1 MDEVKEKLAYI
12 CSQFRIEGDILV
24 YRWIPAGHINTAYY
38 VAVYNGKE
46 IYQLLIQRVNTY
58 VFRDPVGMMRN
69 IELLTEHVR
78 SKEPTMEKRRRLH
91 FRHTAARKNYI
102 VLKDGVAMGPDEPF
116 DPLDESIEFWRVYNF
131 IEYSTSFE
139 TAEGNPEV
147 LRMSGK
153 AFGKF
158 LRQLEDFEA
167 GRLIESIPHFHDTRY
182 RLDHFF
188 SVVEE
193 DPLGRAA
200 TCPEEIALIK
210 RNRDFGCTL
219 CRQIDRGELPMRVT
233 HNDTKTNN
241 ILFDKDNLD
250 PLVII
255 DLDTC
260 MPGLACYD
268 FGDTIRFAACTAEED
283 QPDGMQL
290 DLRLMRAYTE
300 GYMSE
305 AGSVLTDAEVESL
318 ATGAAVIT
326 GDYSLNRAAQVSGIR
341 VLSIDS
347 LASALRPALVAGE
360 TVTIEIVKEGR
371 EAAQGASGYE
381 VFVKRVDG
389 KWKLAKTVSGNS
401 GFATTISV
409 GR

>member
-193 DPLGRAA
+193 DALGRAA
-200 TCPEEIALIK
+200 TCPEEIALIE

-283 QPDGMQL
+283 QPDGM
-290 DLRLMRAYTE
+290 LMRAYTE

-305 AGSVLTDAEVESL
+305 AESVLTDAEVESL

-326 GDYSLNRAAQVSGIR
+326 LELASRFLGDYLIGDKYFRIDYPEQNLRRAQAQ
-341 VLSIDS
+341 
-347 LASALRPALVAGE
+347 LALFVDMMKHMDEMQA
-360 TVTIEIVKEGR
+360 IVR
-371 EAAQGASGYE
+371 DCAS
-381 VFVKRVDG
+381 R
-389 KWKLAKTVSGNS
+389 N
-401 GFATTISV
+401 
-409 GR
+409 

>member
-1 MDEVKEKLAYI
+1 MKSMDEVREKLAYI

-38 VAVYNGKE
+38 AAVYNGKE

-58 VFRDPVGMMRN
+58 VFRDPVGMMKN

-102 VLKDGVAMGPDEPF
+102 VLKDGVALGPDEAF

-153 AFGKF
+153 AFGRF

-167 GRLIESIPHFHDTRY
+167 GQLIESIPHFHDTRY

-188 SVVEE
+188 SVVEKDE
-193 DPLGRAA
+193 LGRAA
-200 TCPEEIALIK
+200 SCREEIGLIEK
-210 RNRDFGCTL
+210 YREFGCTL
-219 CRQIDRGELPMRVT
+219 CRQIDRGELPLRVT

-305 AGSVLTDAEVESL
+305 AGCVLTDAEVESL

-326 GDYSLNRAAQVSGIR
+326 LELASRFLGDYLVGDKYFRIAYPEQNLQRARAQ
-341 VLSIDS
+341 LTLFTDMMKHMDEMQ
-347 LASALRPALVAGE
+347 A
-360 TVTIEIVKEGR
+360 IVRDCAGR
-371 EAAQGASGYE
+371 E
-381 VFVKRVDG
+381 
-389 KWKLAKTVSGNS
+389 
-401 GFATTISV
+401 
-409 GR
+409 